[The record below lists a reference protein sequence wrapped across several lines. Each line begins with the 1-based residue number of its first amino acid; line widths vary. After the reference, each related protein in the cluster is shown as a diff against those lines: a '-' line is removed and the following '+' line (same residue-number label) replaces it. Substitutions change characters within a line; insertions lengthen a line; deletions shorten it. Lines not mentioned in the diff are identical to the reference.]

1 MSSIN
6 NIGNTGPVQRII
18 NNPIQ
23 KQLGTDATP
32 TQSSAADRLE
42 LSGASHLLKTLKQNG
57 DVRVDKVAEI
67 KSAIESG
74 SYEDDAK
81 LDAAVDRLLEDLLK

>member
-18 NNPIQ
+18 
-23 KQLGTDATP
+23 ASP
-32 TQSSAADRLE
+32 TQKAAAADAPRSASATDRLE
-42 LSGASHLLKTLKQNG
+42 LSGASHLLQALKTNS

-67 KSAIESG
+67 KAAIASG
-74 SYEDDAK
+74 TYEDDAK
-81 LDAAVDRLLEDLLK
+81 MDVAVDRLLDDLLK